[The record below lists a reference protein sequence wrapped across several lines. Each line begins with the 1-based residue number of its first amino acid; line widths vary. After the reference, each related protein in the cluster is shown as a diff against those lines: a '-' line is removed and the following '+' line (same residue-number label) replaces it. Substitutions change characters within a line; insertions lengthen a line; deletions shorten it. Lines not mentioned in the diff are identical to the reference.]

1 MQYFKNKNIALYH
14 QPWFLYPSQTCSDQS
29 LLNRIIQPF
38 FNQKSKAMKKFAF
51 IFSAVIACCFLSCSG
66 NKNGGD
72 KAQKNLDNSKAIAK
86 MFESGD
92 FSKIGD
98 YMADDAVDH
107 ATPRGDVKGL
117 DSLKALF
124 NQYTGMMSDAK
135 NEVVRGVSD
144 NDYAML
150 WLKQSWTAKVDDP
163 MMGMKAGDHGRME
176 SIEVTKHNADGKITE
191 HWSFMS
197 MNDMMKMMQKAMPAD
212 TMHKK

>member
-1 MQYFKNKNIALYH
+1 
-14 QPWFLYPSQTCSDQS
+14 
-29 LLNRIIQPF
+29 
-38 FNQKSKAMKKFAF
+38 MKKFAF
-51 IFSAVIACCFLSCSG
+51 IFLAVVACCILSCSG
-66 NKNGGD
+66 NKGGGD
-72 KAQKNLDNSKAIAK
+72 KAQKNLDNSKAITK

-98 YMADDAVDH
+98 YIADDAVDH
-107 ATPRGDVKGL
+107 ASPHGDVKGL
-117 DSLKALF
+117 DSLKAMF
-124 NQYTGMMSDAK
+124 NQYASMVSNAK
-135 NEVVRGVSD
+135 NEIVRGISD
-144 NDYAML
+144 DEYAML

-163 MMGMKAGDHGRME
+163 MMGMKAGDHGTME